1 MAPLSGDA
9 ALDRVETER
18 QRGLWRALLNRR
30 NVAGVAGVSREREEA
45 VSRCLAPTSMHA
57 CTRPSAHTQCRKL
70 RHPPPL
76 AGCTHL
82 HAAML
87 HQHPPPTHAKRTRA
101 THTHQTR
108 AKHPPPLAGC
118 THLHA
123 AMLHQHPPPTHAK
136 RTRATHTHQT
146 RAKHTP
152 GALVCG
158 PGLHL
163 GGRGM
168 LAGFCVARWL
178 CCKTEQYVPW
188 TRRRHI
194 VLLPS
199 VAGACLWGLRCSV
212 RACVCVRVLG
222 WLLQHGCV
230 LRVAWSPSAPLL
242 AHPHTFTGTHRDA
255 AGRPPI

>member
-70 RHPPPL
+70 R
-76 AGCTHL
+76 
-82 HAAML
+82 
-87 HQHPPPTHAKRTRA
+87 
-101 THTHQTR
+101 
-108 AKHPPPLAGC
+108 HPPPLAGC